1 MAPYVQG
8 WFTAL
13 TKLGLS
19 PSAGAAAG
27 GMGAAG
33 LKTSPIG
40 PMGKPPQG
48 VSKPPTPKPPKPG
61 AAAQYSAAPKVI
73 GENAWQHAQKDL
85 DVGESRAMGKVDRSQ
100 IGMPLSTGSV

>member
-1 MAPYVQG
+1 MTPYVQG
-8 WFTAL
+8 YCQAL
-13 TKLGLS
+13 VKLGLS

-48 VSKPPTPKPPKPG
+48 ISKPPVPKPPKPG
-61 AAAQYSAAPKVI
+61 AAAQYSAAPKVQ

-85 DVGESRAMGKVDRSQ
+85 DVGESRAIGKVDRSQ
-100 IGMPLSTGSV
+100 TGTPLSTGSV

>member
-1 MAPYVQG
+1 MTPYVQG
-8 WFTAL
+8 YCQAL
-13 TKLGLS
+13 VKLGLS
-19 PSAGAAAG
+19 PSAGAAMG

-33 LKTSPIG
+33 PKTSPIG

-48 VSKPPTPKPPKPG
+48 ISKPPTPKPPTAG

-85 DVGESRAMGKVDRSQ
+85 DVGESRAIGKVDRSQ
-100 IGMPLSTGSV
+100 TGTPLSTGSV